1 MLRDE
6 YPQEI
11 VEMPYGY
18 SLWSLAL
25 MFNMDKK
32 FDKIRWEKHISKV
45 CFYKLA
51 YNVRDD
57 VMKKEGNYY
66 HYIVNKY
73 LEKQD

>member
-1 MLRDE
+1 
-6 YPQEI
+6 
-11 VEMPYGY
+11 
-18 SLWSLAL
+18 